1 MKKRAVA
8 ITTYDNPYDP
18 IEDFVHW
25 FIYDESQGYS
35 TTSYLGRL
43 VNSDEVLTDEE
54 ATQVTEMAI
63 DEIIC
68 YDFQGIYKKIVKEID
83 EDLLTASA

>member
-1 MKKRAVA
+1 MKIRAVA

-18 IEDFVHW
+18 IDDFSHW

-43 VNSDEVLTDEE
+43 VNTDVVLTEE
-54 ATQVTEMAI
+54 ESVMLTEMAI
-63 DEIIC
+63 DEMIR
-68 YDFQGIYKKIVKEID
+68 YDYQGIYRKIVREID
-83 EDLLTASA
+83 EDLVTASA